1 MTHKSFNLLSAEDDK
16 KKFVSARR
24 SGVSVGSSALCS
36 EVDGGRL
43 SGNQEDNSFALFSS
57 FESSAENEREIPAL
71 DTDDYEGLPLKSVRI
86 DGKEDT
92 HVSFSADQAGP
103 SSILSSSSSNSS
115 DSLVLNVADGVQVT
129 CLRGGSPG
137 SCKGAEPTG
146 MFLATASGF
155 SDGIKTSLNAGGVE
169 DEIPQEAHFSDSED
183 SVTDVSGNNETIVD
197 DMPGTSIEL
206 CK

>member
-16 KKFVSARR
+16 KKFVSALKF
-24 SGVSVGSSALCS
+24 GVSVRSSALS
-36 EVDGGRL
+36 AEVDGGRM
-43 SGNQEDNSFALFSS
+43 SGNQEDNSSASFLS
-57 FESSAENEREIPAL
+57 FESSAENKREIPASR
-71 DTDDYEGLPLKSVRI
+71 DTEALPLKSVRI

-92 HVSFSADQAGP
+92 RVSFSADQAGP

-115 DSLVLNVADGVQVT
+115 DSLVLNIADGMQAS
-129 CLRGGSPG
+129 CLRGGSPF
-137 SCKGAEPTG
+137 SCNKAEPTE

-155 SDGIKTSLNAGGVE
+155 SDGIKTSLN

-183 SVTDVSGNNETIVD
+183 NVTDVSGNNETVVD